1 MTEREL
7 ETAFD
12 FLLLFMEAYR
22 KELIAMARGRF
33 AEGVLR
39 YPDGPLYRKSEPE
52 LLAETAQEIADALVY
67 TARKLSLDKPPSPVA
82 RSET

>member
-12 FLLLFMEAYR
+12 HLILFMDAFR
-22 KELIAMARGRF
+22 PELIAMARGRY

-39 YPDGPLYRKSEPE
+39 YPDLPLYKKTAPE
-52 LLAETAQEIADALVY
+52 LDTETAQEIADALVY
-67 TARKLSLDKPPSPVA
+67 TRRKLDL
-82 RSET
+82 R

>member
-12 FLLLFMEAYR
+12 HLLLFMEAFR
-22 KELIAMARGRF
+22 SELIAMARGRY

-39 YPDGPLYRKSEPE
+39 YPDGPLYRKTGPE
-52 LLAETAQEIADALVY
+52 LDAETAQEIADALVY
-67 TARKLSLDKPPSPVA
+67 MRRKLDL
-82 RSET
+82 R